1 VSEGART
8 PVGDARR
15 LLRRAHDLVELVSD
29 VEQGREFL
37 RHEVDAAFTALREQ
51 MVRRELANIP
61 VARLRDTTEGRLR
74 IGPLEQ
80 AGFPT
85 VLEVHDSSPGRLQQT
100 PGVGATTATQLMAAA
115 RQVATAIR
123 DGLRVRVD
131 LDPSDAASTSL
142 IVALYRLR
150 GFEALADPVREQTRQ
165 VASDLSSALPAAAPT
180 GSRLRRMLSF
190 GRRRSGAHDALASV
204 EQLVESAGSTGLQ
217 RELDSARTALHRRHE
232 PSAAWNDF
240 ERRSPEF
247 YGLLGEIV
255 ELGEDTDAA
264 SGFLPTEVVDSVNAQ
279 PLDDRFRRVSLR
291 GYQAFGARFA
301 LARQRVI
308 IGDEMGLGKTIQ
320 AIAALAHL
328 RATGHE
334 RFLVACPASVLI
346 NWTREITERSE
357 LSVYRLHG
365 PERAVGQ
372 AMWERLG
379 GVGVTTVD
387 SLHTLTVPEDVRIG
401 LLVVDEAHYV
411 KNPQA
416 RRSQAVRRWTARVD
430 RVLFLTGTPMENRV
444 EEFKSLVDYLQ
455 PGLAPRID
463 GNHALAGAD
472 AFRRAVAPVYLRR
485 NQEDVL
491 TELPQLVRSDDW
503 VEFGRHDFLAYRAA
517 VEEGN
522 FMAMRRAAFSPGTPD
537 RSAKLTRLLEIVEE
551 SAVNERKVVIFSYFR
566 DVLETICRS
575 VAAPH
580 GPISGDVSPSA
591 RQAMVD
597 RFSAV
602 EGHSILIAQIQ
613 AGGVGL
619 NIQSANV
626 VIICEPQVKPTLE
639 DQAIARL
646 HRMGQIR
653 SVQAHRLLVTNSVDE
668 RMIELLAAKSRLFDD
683 YARRSEVAEHS
694 ADAVDISET
703 ELARRV
709 VADEQERLAR
719 EAMEKKVDD
728 LT

>member
-1 VSEGART
+1 MAEGAST
-8 PVGDARR
+8 SVGDARA
-15 LLRRAHDLVELVSD
+15 LLRRAHDLVELVSEVEHGRESLRHD
-29 VEQGREFL
+29 VE
-37 RHEVDAAFTALREQ
+37 AAFTALREQ

-85 VLEVHDSSPGRLQQT
+85 VLEVHQSSPGRLQQI
-100 PGVGATTATQLMAAA
+100 PGVGATTATQLVAAA

-131 LDPSDAASTSL
+131 LNPDDAASTSL

-150 GFEALADPVREQTRQ
+150 GFEAVTDPVREHARRI
-165 VASDLSSALPAAAPT
+165 ASDLSGALPAAAPT
-180 GSRLRRMLSF
+180 GSRLRRVLSF
-190 GRRRSGAHDALASV
+190 GRGRSDANAALARV
-204 EQLVESAGSTGLQ
+204 GQLVESAGFQ
-217 RELDSARTALHRRHE
+217 REFDGARTALRRPPE
-232 PSAAWNDF
+232 SAAAWNDF
-240 ERRSPEF
+240 ERHSPEF

-255 ELGEDTDAA
+255 DLGEDSDAA
-264 SGFLPTEVVDSVNAQ
+264 SGFLPAEVIESVNAQ

-320 AIAALAHL
+320 AIAAITHL

-346 NWTREITERSE
+346 NWTREIAGRSE
-357 LSVYRLHG
+357 LTAYRLHG
-365 PERAVGQ
+365 PDRVADQ

-387 SLHTLTVPEDVRIG
+387 SLHSLTVPEDVAIG

-463 GNHALAGAD
+463 GKHALAGAD

-485 NQEDVL
+485 NQEEVL

-503 VEFGRHDFLAYRAA
+503 VEFGRHDFFAYRAA
-517 VEEGN
+517 VNEGN

-537 RSAKLTRLLEIVEE
+537 RSAKLRRLLEIVEE
-551 SAVNERKVVIFSYFR
+551 SAANERKVVIFHTF
-566 DVLETICRS
+566 ETCLRLL
-575 VAAPH
+575 P
-580 GPISGDVSPSA
+580 D
-591 RQAMVD
+591 
-597 RFSAV
+597 
-602 EGHSILIAQIQ
+602 
-613 AGGVGL
+613 
-619 NIQSANV
+619 QS
-626 VIICEPQVKPTLE
+626 KPLM
-639 DQAIARL
+639 ARL
-646 HRMGQIR
+646 QEMCH
-653 SVQAHRLLVTNSVDE
+653 LV
-668 RMIELLAAKSRLFDD
+668 RGR
-683 YARRSEVAEHS
+683 
-694 ADAVDISET
+694 
-703 ELARRV
+703 
-709 VADEQERLAR
+709 
-719 EAMEKKVDD
+719 
-728 LT
+728 

>member
-1 VSEGART
+1 MAEGARSS
-8 PVGDARR
+8 VGDART
-15 LLRRAHDLVELVSD
+15 LLRRAQSLVELISE
-29 VEQGREFL
+29 VEHGRESL
-37 RHEVDAAFTALREQ
+37 RHGVEAAFMALREQ

-61 VARLRDTTEGRLR
+61 VTRLRDTTEGRLR
-74 IGPLEQ
+74 IGPLGQ

-85 VLEVHDSSPGRLQQT
+85 VLEVHDSSRGRLQQI
-100 PGVGATTATQLMAAA
+100 PGVGATTATQLLAAA

-131 LDPSDAASTSL
+131 LDPSDAVSTSL
-142 IVALYRLR
+142 IVALHRLH
-150 GFEALADPVREQTRQ
+150 GFDAVANPVREQARRI
-165 VASDLSSALPAAAPT
+165 ASDLSGALPAAAPT
-180 GSRLRRMLSF
+180 GSRLRRVLSF
-190 GRRRSGAHDALASV
+190 GRGQAEGHAALALV
-204 EQLVESAGSTGLQ
+204 GQLVESAGSSGVQ
-217 RELDSARTALHRRHE
+217 REFDGTRTALRSQPE
-232 PSAAWNDF
+232 PANAWKDF
-240 ERRSPEF
+240 ERHSPEF

-255 ELGEDTDAA
+255 DLGEDSDAA
-264 SGFLPTEVVDSVNAQ
+264 SGFLPAEVVDSVNTQ

-320 AIAALAHL
+320 AIAAIAHL

-346 NWTREITERSE
+346 NWTREIAERSE
-357 LSVYRLHG
+357 LAAYRLHG
-365 PERAVGQ
+365 PDRAAGQ
-372 AMWERLG
+372 AMWKRLG

-387 SLHTLTVPEDVRIG
+387 SLHSLTVPEDVAIG

-416 RRSQAVRRWTARVD
+416 RRSQAVRRWSARVD

-463 GNHALAGAD
+463 GHHGLAGAD
-472 AFRRAVAPVYLRR
+472 SFRRAVAPVYLRR

-503 VEFGRHDFLAYRAA
+503 TEFGRDDFLAYRAA
-517 VEEGN
+517 VHEGN
-522 FMAMRRAAFSPGTPD
+522 FMAMRRAAYSPGTPD
-537 RSAKLTRLLEIVEE
+537 RSAKLRRLQEIVEE
-551 SAVNERKVVIFSYFR
+551 SAANERKVVIFSYFR
-566 DVLETICRS
+566 DVLETILRS
-575 VAAPH
+575 VDTAH
-580 GPISGDVSPSA
+580 GPITGSVSPGE
-591 RQAMVD
+591 RQVIVD

-602 EGHSILIAQIQ
+602 EGHSVLLGQIQ
-613 AGGVGL
+613 AAGVGL
-619 NIQSANV
+619 NIQAANV

-646 HRMGQIR
+646 HRMGQVR

-683 YARRSEVAEHS
+683 YARRSEVAENS
-694 ADAVDISET
+694 ADAVDISEV
-703 ELARRV
+703 ELARRI
-709 VADEQERLAR
+709 VAEEQERLAR
-719 EAMEKKVDD
+719 EAMAKNVK
-728 LT
+728 